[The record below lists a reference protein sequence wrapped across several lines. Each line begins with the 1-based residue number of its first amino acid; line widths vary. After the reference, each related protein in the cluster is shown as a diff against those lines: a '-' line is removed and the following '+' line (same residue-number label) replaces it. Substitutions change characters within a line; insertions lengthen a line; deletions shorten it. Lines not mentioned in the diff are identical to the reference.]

1 MKLSVYK
8 NYSTV
13 PLPAAFT
20 TVLYMSIVLYEKEL
34 TRIYNKRGL

>member
-8 NYSTV
+8 NYSAV
-13 PLPAAFT
+13 PLPTAIT
-20 TVLYMSIVLYEKEL
+20 TVYMSIVLYGKEL